1 MSYIPAVRNPLRQLP
16 IRQYLGPFRNPLPG
30 LGDVFGPAPDVMS
43 DLPLTGPY
51 TNPSSSNPLPSSALT
66 GAQLG
71 IAAAASNP
79 NLPAPST
86 SQTVTNWLNTNSST
100 LAWVAGIGLAVL
112 FLGRMGR

>member
-30 LGDVFGPAPDVMS
+30 LGDVFGAAPSVTS

-51 TNPSSSNPLPSSALT
+51 TNPSSANPSPSSALT

-71 IAAAASNP
+71 IATAGLNP
-79 NLPAPST
+79 NLTPAS
-86 SQTVTNWLNTNSST
+86 SQTLTDWLNTNSST
-100 LAWVAGIGLAVL
+100 LAWIGGIGLGVL
-112 FLGRMGR
+112 FLSRATR